1 MVLHRGNGHFPGGSI
16 SENVLRGP
24 VRKEITTVQRAGR
37 DVPKRAT
44 PQTSICP
51 SCIQCFAHS
60 SPSPPTLLSYAAE
73 HRDRGAQQHSTAP
86 MLPAVPLCG
95 LPCLVIMITADPF
108 TRNPKWPWPRPSQ
121 TAARMTLF
129 GLGHP
134 RTSCCAR
141 PASRFWLKVV
151 HERATDTTLAA
162 PW

>member
-1 MVLHRGNGHFPGGSI
+1 MFETVARVVLPRGNGPFPGGSI
-16 SENVLRGP
+16 SEHVLRGP

-73 HRDRGAQQHSTAP
+73 HRDRGAQQHSTSP

-95 LPCLVIMITADPF
+95 LPCLVIMITADP
-108 TRNPKWPWPRPSQ
+108 TLLE
-121 TAARMTLF
+121 TAHSLVAFVCQLF
-129 GLGHP
+129 FL
-134 RTSCCAR
+134 RETNCA
-141 PASRFWLKVV
+141 
-151 HERATDTTLAA
+151 
-162 PW
+162 